1 MSVGELSRRPA
12 DAARDSRTA
21 PVIVLAYAGS
31 GVDQL
36 RSLLDR
42 FAGLTCTTGTGIV
55 PLVHQALAT
64 WRVVDRRPGHPSSP
78 LGIASVRTFSAGLI
92 TAIMA
97 RDGGRRWCE
106 FSSAPPVTAQAFAH
120 VYPQARFL
128 IVHRRSDAVVRDL
141 IDANRWGLSG
151 PEFAPFVS
159 AYPASTVAALIS
171 YWIART
177 TQQIEFRQAHPG
189 SCLPIR
195 TEDLGGDPAEVILN
209 ISEFISAAPVAD
221 PSWLTDAQDSGR
233 PAGQVPCS
241 ERFPLDQIP
250 APLLE
255 RLNELHRELGYAP
268 INPAPS

>member
-1 MSVGELSRRPA
+1 MSAGELSRRPA
-12 DAARDSRTA
+12 AAVKDSRAA

-31 GVDQL
+31 GSDQL
-36 RSLLDR
+36 RSLLAR

-55 PLVHQALAT
+55 LLCHQALTA
-64 WRVVDRRPGHPSSP
+64 WQVVDGRPGGPSSP
-78 LGIASVRTFSAGLI
+78 LGVASVRTFNAGLI

-97 RDGGRRWCE
+97 RDGGSRWCE
-106 FSSAPPVTAQAFAH
+106 FSSAPPVTARAFAR

-128 IVHRRSDAVVRDL
+128 IVHRRSDAVVRAL

-159 AYPASTVAALIS
+159 AHPASTVAALTG

-195 TEDLGGDPAEVILN
+195 IEDLGSDPAEVIMN
-209 ISEFISAAPVAD
+209 ISEFISAALAD
-221 PSWLTDAQDSGR
+221 GPALLTEAPDGGGSAAQEPSPDRL
-233 PAGQVPCS
+233 
-241 ERFPLDQIP
+241 PLDQIP
-250 APLLE
+250 PASLE
-255 RLNELHRELGYAP
+255 RLNDLHRELGYAP
-268 INPAPS
+268 LTQAPS